1 MRRVIKFSASWC
13 EPCKMLARTL
23 EDVKTDIPFENYDI
37 DEHMDYAKKFGVRG
51 VPTMIMM
58 DENIEVKRRSGYMMK
73 GEIEA
78 WLEG

>member
-23 EDVKTDIPFENYDI
+23 EDVKTDIPFESYDI
-37 DEHMDYAKKFGVRG
+37 DEHMEYAKQMGVRG

-78 WLEG
+78 WLEV